1 MTGLLMDKKYY
12 AFGKEV
18 PEEEI
23 MSLMEEGMKEE
34 EITTEFLEGCY
45 WYEYHDNL

>member
-1 MTGLLMDKKYY
+1 MNEQEIKVDGQ
-12 AFGKEV
+12 EV

-34 EITTEFLEGCY
+34 EITTEFLEGYY

>member
-1 MTGLLMDKKYY
+1 MDKKYY
-12 AFGKEV
+12 AFGQEV

-34 EITTEFLEGCY
+34 EFTTEFLEGCY
-45 WYEYHDNL
+45 WYEYNDNL

>member
-1 MTGLLMDKKYY
+1 MTGLLMDNKYY

-18 PEEEI
+18 SEEEI
-23 MSLMEEGMKEE
+23 KSLMEEGMKEE
-34 EITTEFLEGCY
+34 EITTEFLEGFY